1 MEIVLK
7 WLILVNQIADNL
19 LRYNIASLLTDSMMS
34 VNKGLFALK

>member
-7 WLILVNQIADNL
+7 WLNVDNL

-34 VNKGLFALK
+34 VNKVLEHSR